1 MSAASDPTGGANPP
15 SLPSLIIPWLAS
27 ALWMRIIYLLSDQPN
42 SSRVT
47 QLYLGVW
54 NVLGRKGAHVCEYAI
69 LFCLYLAAFNASF
82 QAMGRN
88 RSQTNSSAPKTI
100 APAGVS
106 VAIVLSILYAATD
119 EWHQSFVPGRS
130 ASVFDVLVDTSG
142 ILLGLIVCFS
152 VHRLLRPNDG

>member
-1 MSAASDPTGGANPP
+1 MSKANDPTGGANPP
-15 SLPSLIIPWLAS
+15 PLPYLLIPWLAS

-54 NVLGRKGAHVCEYAI
+54 NILGRKGAHVCEYAI

-82 QAMGRN
+82 HAMGRN
-88 RSQTNSSAPKTI
+88 RSQTNSRTLL